1 MAAEEEAEDVVP
13 AVVVDAPSAAAVPE
27 ASAAAGSVAEDL
39 VAAGLVGEALRA
51 AAEDSPAAAALAF
64 GVETDPSSGSVLAM
78 AIHRGIGQGIIT
90 TPIRMATQPIPTTTA
105 TRMILMHTDTR
116 PDIHRIRMR
125 TTILLRSPVR
135 TARVP
140 IPEPA
145 GPIHRRRPR
154 MRTPGTVSGITSANG
169 PVLEVA
175 VGCPLTNARGLGK
188 MHGVLSALPSRD
200 REGATATVIF
210 SRPKR
215 SGEVF
220 RKPRATARGRFFTS
234 SVSGVPPIDV

>member
-51 AAEDSPAAAALAF
+51 AAEDSPAAVASVAALAF
-64 GVETDPSSGSVLAM
+64 GVETDSPSGSVLAM

-105 TRMILMHTDTR
+105 TRMILMHPDTR

-175 VGCPLTNARGLGK
+175 VGCSLADARGLGK
-188 MHGVLSALPSRD
+188 MHGVLSALSSCV

-210 SRPKR
+210 SRPNVRVKC
-215 SGEVF
+215 SGSPALQQGDGF
-220 RKPRATARGRFFTS
+220 SPQA
-234 SVSGVPPIDV
+234 